1 MEDSKYQKQWQIYQ
15 KRLKRFLAH
24 DYMPEMNIT
33 SRLVCRRGTQGIHV
47 SKWSPPSAAASGERP
62 PTFAEARQAEYESVT
77 VGVQFGPSWSTH
89 WFKVVVEEDQLPF
102 SLDNDNIYFHWQTE
116 AEGLVWTSTGHAVH
130 GLSPQD
136 RSNFPYSLVRE
147 RNPTLDDA
155 NGSGGRCAVFY
166 IEVACNGLFGNGRD
180 NLISPPNLGRQ
191 FRLEGFEMREYDP
204 AALKLFYDLQIL
216 DEMTRTWG
224 EGSAMGKR
232 ALYTANQI
240 INAFHLIPGGG
251 ATIDSCQEIANA
263 FLRAASVPGSAVG
276 MTVTAVGNCHIDTA
290 WLWRYGETRRKTARS
305 WASQLALMD
314 RHPQYVFVASQM
326 QQLAWLRD
334 DYPELFSRIQAA
346 YRTGRFLPV
355 GGSWVE
361 MDGNLPSGE
370 SFVRQFLYGQKFVAQ
385 HFDGLTNDTFWLPGT
400 VLVGPADR
408 ND

>member
-1 MEDSKYQKQWQIYQ
+1 MEEHSKYQKQWEIYQ

-33 SRLVCRRGTQGIHV
+33 SRLVCRRGAQGIHI
-47 SKWSPPSAAASGERP
+47 SKWSPPSASVSAERP

-102 SLDNDNIYFHWQTE
+102 SLDNENVYFHWQTS
-116 AEGLVWTSTGHAVH
+116 AEGLVWTSTGRAVH

-147 RNPTLDDA
+147 RNPAAASDRT
-155 NGSGGRCAVFY
+155 VFY

-180 NLISPPNLGRQ
+180 NLIGPPDPGRQ
-191 FRLEGFEMREYDP
+191 FRLEGCEMREYDP
-204 AALKLFYDLQIL
+204 AALRLFYDLQIL

-232 ALYTANQI
+232 ALFTANRI

-251 ATIDSCQEIANA
+251 STIESCQEIASA
-263 FLRAASVPGSAVG
+263 FLRAAPVSGSAVG
-276 MTVTAVGNCHIDTA
+276 MTVAAVGNCHIDTA

-305 WASQLALMD
+305 WSSQLALME

-346 YRTGRFLPV
+346 YRAGKFLPV

-385 HFDGLTNDTFWLPGT
+385 HFDGLVNDTFWLPGT
-400 VLVGPADR
+400 ALPRPD
-408 ND
+408 